1 MRIRRNVTLA
11 LVLLATVPWMLVMI
25 WTTVSQ
31 HGILL
36 DPNASHLLHSPSPTW
51 REYSTVA
58 VRLARIERHQLR
70 RAPAATKAVEASV
83 LQHLRSALQS
93 HRSVVEAV
101 PVAAAA
107 AAAAAATAVPAA
119 AAVAAAATAAA
130 TAVPAAEAAVTVSAP
145 QGSENVVNSGHSNQG
160 PSPGPAKILV
170 QVVDSAAR
178 GKTVQGGH
186 IDGVERVRLKVLVK
200 TGPKNGQQR
209 SNVRFNW
216 VDKCNLGLLHRKRL
230 NAEHGRV
237 QYGRQL
243 SLLKDVYYNIPGH
256 KYVGEGGRTIL
267 DVACM
272 FVTGRDA
279 NAAENARLQQEFD
292 ENGDIM
298 MGNFTDSY
306 DVMTAKT
313 VWMLQW
319 SVETLQYDYVMLID
333 DDATIIWSNFV
344 PLVLASA
351 RERLY
356 CGHQHTTLGAKHCEN
371 DTKGEMLKKNCV
383 SWKQYNKADYPP
395 FASGFA
401 YFVSRDVARVIVRSA
416 LLRLTT
422 PGLPGNVED
431 AMVGVLAKDG
441 GIDLTPSPRFVHY
454 GHDNVPRACRQQPAP
469 AVFGNAEQY
478 ILNTLTSK
486 GKNGQLLCMT

>member
-1 MRIRRNVTLA
+1 MGNRRNVTLA

-31 HGILL
+31 RGILP

-101 PVAAAA
+101 P
-107 AAAAAATAVPAA
+107 
-119 AAVAAAATAAA
+119 AAATAAA
-130 TAVPAAEAAVTVSAP
+130 AAVPAAEAAVTVSAP
-145 QGSENVVNSGHSNQG
+145 QDSGNVMNSGHSNQG
-160 PSPGPAKILV
+160 PSPGPAEI
-170 QVVDSAAR
+170 VDSAAR
-178 GKTVQGGH
+178 GKTVQGENS
-186 IDGVERVRLKVLVK
+186 DGVERVRLKVLVK
-200 TGPKNGQQR
+200 TGPKNGQR
-209 SNVRFNW
+209 RRNVRFNW
-216 VDKCNLGLLHRKRL
+216 VDECNLGLLHRKRL
-230 NAEHGRV
+230 NAEHDRV

-243 SLLKDVYYNIPGH
+243 SLLKDAYYNIPGH
-256 KYVGEGGRTIL
+256 EYVGEGGRTIL

-306 DVMTAKT
+306 GVMTAKT

-356 CGHQHTTLGAKHCEN
+356 CGHQHTTLGVKHCED
-371 DTKGEMLKKNCV
+371 DTNGEMLKKNCV

-454 GHDNVPRACRQQPAP
+454 EHDNVPRACRQQPAP
-469 AVFGNAEQY
+469 AVFGNAAQY

-486 GKNGQLLCMT
+486 GKNGQLLCMR